1 MTAIASDVEGSRVE
15 GSRVAGYRPFLD
27 GLRAVAVY
35 LVVVFHSG
43 SESFTGGY
51 VGVDVFFV
59 LSGFLVTQ
67 LLLRDLEGGGS
78 ISLARFYSRRFRRLL
93 PAAFVVLVVTALVY
107 SALASPI
114 EVTQSVDGFRA
125 SFLYYAN
132 WEFIAQS
139 SDYFG
144 ADINANPV
152 LQFWSLA
159 VEEQFYLL
167 WPLLL
172 GGLFAI
178 SVRFRSRQWLMI
190 RVVVLGGA
198 VASLLWALSLR
209 TANPNRAYYG
219 TDARAYQLLAG
230 ALLALTPGLITS
242 LAGFTR
248 TARVVAATSIAALV
262 VVASSWVQLNAIER
276 GVAATIITVAL
287 LITLEIAQG
296 GLAQRTLSLAPVVYL
311 GKISYGT
318 YLWHW
323 PVILVMARTSN
334 LSPLSTV
341 ALTVLIAT
349 GLASL
354 SYQILEY
361 PVRVS
366 TLLDRYRIPVIASGL
381 AISAVSGLLVVP
393 RILETAVPSSEGT
406 VVAEVRGGTPVP
418 DGVEA
423 AYADYFNFNR
433 CSPGRGVS
441 CVLVEGEGPK
451 VLIVGD
457 SHAGMLTP
465 MLSGIAER
473 HGAELSVGFLSY
485 CPWTKGIRY
494 AGIGRTC
501 FAEQQTMFEETIP
514 ELDPDI
520 VVLVHRSYDDPANR
534 LDVAD
539 VDAGRLELG
548 SDEATAAMRK
558 RITDVVDGL
567 RADGRLVVMIEPV
580 PVAPRDQNPVTCLSG
595 AEFVE
600 SCRFVTQTEPTPEE
614 QIMREVAKEDAG
626 VWSLDLDSL
635 VCPYKPICDPVV
647 LGRVVRSDDNHL
659 TTTFATAVLSDAVDE
674 FLVNNGVLAAN

>member
-1 MTAIASDVEGSRVE
+1 MTAIASDVAGA
-15 GSRVAGYRPFLD
+15 RVAGYRPFLD

-43 SESFTGGY
+43 SEPFTGGY

-67 LLLRDLEGGGS
+67 LLMRDLEGGGS
-78 ISLARFYSRRFRRLL
+78 ISLGRFYSRRFRRLL

-114 EVTQSVDGFRA
+114 EVAQSVNGFRA

-242 LAGFTR
+242 LDGFTR
-248 TARVVAATSIAALV
+248 TARVVAATSVAALI

-276 GVAATIITVAL
+276 GVAATIIAIAL
-287 LITLEIAQG
+287 LITLEISQG

-323 PVILVMARTSN
+323 PVVLVMARTSN

-361 PVRVS
+361 PVRLS
-366 TLLDRYRIPVIASGL
+366 TLLDRYRIPVIAAGL
-381 AISAVSGLLVVP
+381 AISAVSGLFVVP
-393 RILETAVPSSEGT
+393 RMLETAVSSSEGP
-406 VVAEVRGGTPVP
+406 VVAEVSGGGTPIP
-418 DGVEA
+418 DGVEGA
-423 AYADYFNFNR
+423 FFDRFDFNR

-441 CVLVEGEGPK
+441 CVLVEGQGPK

-465 MLSGIAER
+465 MFSGIAER

-485 CPWTKGIRY
+485 CPWTSGIRY
-494 AGIGRTC
+494 AGIGGTC
-501 FAEQQTMFEETIP
+501 FAEQKTMFGETIP

-534 LDVAD
+534 LDLAD
-539 VDAGRLELG
+539 VDAGRLASG
-548 SDEATAAMRK
+548 SDEATAAIRE

-580 PVAPRDQNPVTCLSG
+580 PVAPRDQNPLTCLSG
-595 AEFVE
+595 ADFVE

-614 QIMREVAKEDAG
+614 QIMRQVAKEDAG

-635 VCPYKPICDPVV
+635 VCPYQPICDPVV
-647 LGRVVRSDDNHL
+647 LGMVVRSDDNHL
-659 TTTFATAVLSDAVDE
+659 TTKFATAVLSDAVDE
-674 FLVNNGVLAAN
+674 FLIKNGVLAAT